1 MSGSTSV
8 PPVPS
13 PAPCME
19 VTNENWQKSVGSWS
33 FQNVNRIL
41 RTVPIPRIH
50 GDNAVAPLNPAS
62 VDPAEILTI
71 KVKLYDNKNLYTVQD
86 IIDATDTDGWIVLH
100 NNEVVI
106 EQYPGMSETTKHLL
120 MSVTKTLTA
129 TVAGALVGET
139 INGKRTLDPDREV
152 TQYVPALR
160 NSGYVGATVRHVLDM
175 VSDIKFSEDYLD
187 PKSEVR
193 RMEAAAEWGPP
204 SNPPETLE
212 QFLYSLTAKGGNHGE
227 RFEYRSCETAV
238 LGLVCEAAYQQNH
251 NVVKSF
257 AELTS
262 ELLWSKLGA
271 EHDAYVTVDG
281 EGTAAYDGGICAT
294 LRDLSRFGAMIC
306 RGGKPIHNDNLQ
318 VVSQGWVND
327 IFENGSV
334 HAFERGPN
342 YDELD
347 MPGGKFR
354 SMFWSPTGNRDVVI
368 CIGVHGQ
375 LVYINR
381 ATNTVGVK
389 FSSWA
394 RPVEEWNGRWK
405 GFSAVSMFEAI
416 NAYLVPATTRT
427 TAGMVSR

>member
-1 MSGSTSV
+1 M
-8 PPVPS
+8 
-13 PAPCME
+13 
-19 VTNENWQKSVGSWS
+19 TNENWQKSVGSWS
-33 FQNVNRIL
+33 FQNVDQVL
-41 RTVPIPRIH
+41 RTVPIRRIH
-50 GDNAVAPLNPAS
+50 GDNEVAPLNPSS
-62 VDPAEILTI
+62 VDPAEILELE
-71 KVKLYDNKNLYTVQD
+71 VQLYDNNNLYTVQD

-100 NNEVVI
+100 NNEVVV
-106 EQYPGMSETTKHLL
+106 EKYPGMSKTTKHLL

-129 TVAGALVGET
+129 TIAGALVDET
-139 INGKRTLDPDREV
+139 INGKKTLDPSWEV
-152 TQYVPALR
+152 TRYVKDLVG
-160 NSGYVGATVRHVLDM
+160 SGYDGATVRHVLDM

-204 SNPPETLE
+204 SSPPETLE
-212 QFLYSLTAKGGNHGE
+212 QFLYSLTAQGGKHGD

-238 LGLVCEAAYQQNH
+238 LGLVCEAAYQQRH
-251 NVVKSF
+251 NVRKSF

-262 ELLWSKLGA
+262 DLLWSKLGA
-271 EHDAYVTVDG
+271 EHDAYITVDR

-294 LRDLSRFGAMIC
+294 LRDLARFGAMIC

-318 VVSQGWVND
+318 VVSQGWVRD
-327 IFENGSV
+327 IFEEGSV
-334 HAFERGPN
+334 DAFEDGPN
-342 YDELD
+342 YAELD
-347 MPGGKFR
+347 MCGGKFR

-381 ATNTVGVK
+381 ATNTVGAK

-394 RPVEEWNGRWK
+394 RPVEDWHGRWK

-416 NAYLVPATTRT
+416 NAYLVPATPRT
-427 TAGMVSR
+427 PAGMASR